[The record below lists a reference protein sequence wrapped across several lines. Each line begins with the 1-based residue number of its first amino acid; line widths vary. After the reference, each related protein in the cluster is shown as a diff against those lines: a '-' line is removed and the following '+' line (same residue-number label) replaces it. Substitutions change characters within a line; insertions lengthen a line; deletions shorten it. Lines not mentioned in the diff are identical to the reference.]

1 MDLVRDGDE
10 LLFTSEASSARLSGV
25 SEPFSFI
32 EAMLQVYN
40 ECNSKLKCIRVI
52 EVVCM
57 CVCTWEMVMKLMA
70 MRFQLLD
77 KKMGSCIGA
86 IVTSTYAQGN
96 DLSWLQ

>member
-40 ECNSKLKCIRVI
+40 ECNSKSKCTRVI

-57 CVCTWEMVMKLMA
+57 CVCTWEMVMELMA

-86 IVTSTYAQGN
+86 IVTST
-96 DLSWLQ
+96 LCSRK